1 MKLVFASFLLK
12 NDENV
17 YSKKYEKKIK
27 KHLTK
32 RKVFGNI
39 DEHC

>member
-17 YSKKYEKKIK
+17 YSQKYEKNK
-27 KHLTK
+27 K
-32 RKVFGNI
+32 NI
-39 DEHC
+39 WRSEKYLVI